1 MMTETMVIQSS
12 APKTKEAK
20 PQNKKKTKENAFDQV
35 IAQMSN
41 GVVAQTNPTL
51 KGNEPQQLNA
61 VELQPLK
68 VTEPQ
73 LLKVENESIINVPL
87 QQPQSNQLNLN
98 VPMEQVLMGQN
109 PDTFSE
115 QMESLFVEQPVEGVQ
130 LNQQGSIPVV
140 NMQEVQQQIPVVLG
154 NSNAVNKE
162 NLSAQTKQ
170 AMSNIE
176 NSVKLDAE
184 ALNDVAENKI
194 VDVQEQNSQTQE
206 FELGRSFREAVQL
219 IQQSAKKEKTE
230 ETEVFD
236 VDTLQA
242 HVDVQRNKLEGHLK
256 MQQLQGNKPVQ
267 AENVSKQVSE
277 KMLLQLQKGERE
289 FTIKLNPESLGEVTV
304 KLLQKDG
311 KMTLSLAAASE
322 TTVKL
327 LNGQLEA
334 LKQAVRPMQ
343 VEVRQAVV
351 QTQESD
357 SQNMGQQMDMSNG
370 GQFFNQ
376 SKQAQ
381 EQFYGQNKGSSNNVR
396 FSLDGITEEL
406 ASPEQ
411 VQQAATIIT
420 NNLLDLYL

>member
-1 MMTETMVIQSS
+1 M
-12 APKTKEAK
+12 
-20 PQNKKKTKENAFDQV
+20 
-35 IAQMSN
+35 
-41 GVVAQTNPTL
+41 
-51 KGNEPQQLNA
+51 
-61 VELQPLK
+61 
-68 VTEPQ
+68 
-73 LLKVENESIINVPL
+73 
-87 QQPQSNQLNLN
+87 
-98 VPMEQVLMGQN
+98 
-109 PDTFSE
+109 
-115 QMESLFVEQPVEGVQ
+115 
-130 LNQQGSIPVV
+130 
-140 NMQEVQQQIPVVLG
+140 
-154 NSNAVNKE
+154 
-162 NLSAQTKQ
+162 
-170 AMSNIE
+170 
-176 NSVKLDAE
+176 
-184 ALNDVAENKI
+184 
-194 VDVQEQNSQTQE
+194 
-206 FELGRSFREAVQL
+206 
-219 IQQSAKKEKTE
+219 
-230 ETEVFD
+230 
-236 VDTLQA
+236 DTLQA

>member
-51 KGNEPQQLNA
+51 KGNEPQQLNV

-68 VTEPQ
+68 ITEPQ

-115 QMESLFVEQPVEGVQ
+115 QMKSLFVEQPVEGVQ

>member
-184 ALNDVAENKI
+184 ALVDVAENKI

-242 HVDVQRNKLEGHLK
+242 HADVQRNKLEGHLK